1 MFKDQIFLALYKKAY
16 KVLGNK
22 NLTKYT
28 IIRKMKKFA
37 TENFK
42 SNQTLIEGHKIFLDK
57 EDCMQL
63 SIRQSYDPVETELV
77 KKEIKEGSAVIDIGA
92 NMGYY
97 TLLFAK
103 LVGKKGKVYSFEPEP
118 NNFAL
123 LKKNISINNYHNVNI
138 QQKAVSNTNKKI
150 NLYLSKKS
158 TGQHTI
164 APSRFCDK
172 KIQVKSI
179 RLDDDINEKIDFVK
193 IDVEGAEYHVLSG
206 MKNILKNQKIK
217 LLLEFQTK
225 NLQEHSTA
233 PDDFFNFLE
242 AEKFKIFYINKKTNS
257 FEPLINKDDII
268 QSEMAQN
275 LFCIR

>member
-1 MFKDQIFLALYKKAY
+1 
-16 KVLGNK
+16 
-22 NLTKYT
+22 
-28 IIRKMKKFA
+28 MKKFA
-37 TENFK
+37 YKNFK
-42 SNQTLIEGHKIFLDK
+42 SNQTIIEGHKIFLDK

-77 KKEIKEGSAVIDIGA
+77 KKEIKEGSTVIDIGA

-138 QQKAVSNTNKKI
+138 QQKAVSNTNEKI
-150 NLYLSKKS
+150 NLYQLNKT
-158 TGQHTI
+158 TGYTI
-164 APSRFCDK
+164 APYRFGDK

-179 RLDDDINEKIDFVK
+179 RLDDNINEKIDFVK
-193 IDVEGAEYHVLSG
+193 IDVEGAEHHVLSG
-206 MKNILKNQKIK
+206 MKNILRNQKIK
-217 LLLEFQTK
+217 LLLEFKTK
-225 NLQEHSTA
+225 YLQEHGTT

-257 FEPLINKDDII
+257 FEPLMNKDDII
-268 QSEMAQN
+268 QSEMSQN